1 MREKY
6 QKKLSLLEL
15 RLKKLNNLTADNERK
30 SKVITDKTSE
40 LAKLKDEIENLREKA
55 KERDA
60 FSNKNKELVTKYYAQ
75 TSAITEKDKRI
86 NELKNENQKL

>member
-30 SKVITDKTSE
+30 SKVIIDKTSE
-40 LAKLKDEIENLREKA
+40 LTKLKEEIDSLREKA

-60 FSNKNKELVTKYYAQ
+60 FSNKNKELVTKYYSQ

-86 NELKNENQKL
+86 IELKNEN